1 MIQREITI
9 GRAPDSD
16 ILYNQNCVHV
26 SNAHAV
32 IYSNGNQ
39 LIFKDTSTNGTLI
52 NNMQIHHQST
62 VINYGD
68 AILLAGKYPLAW
80 EKIEI
85 FFPQEKRHSTQFN
98 DEYNP
103 NAKSKT
109 IVNPTY
115 QSQTAYTPP
124 TSNEKKAYTTN
135 NNNVNIEVEI
145 TRFNWGA
152 FFLYPLWGFANGMW
166 WLFLISLFFGWL
178 FPIPNLIFGIMGSK
192 WAWQKKQWR
201 NPEHYITVQ
210 DSWKKWGIGIFLLN
224 VFLTILFVVIL
235 MAMASAF

>member
-1 MIQREITI
+1 MIVREVTI

-26 SNAHAV
+26 SNVHAV

-62 VINYGD
+62 IINYGD
-68 AILLAGKYPLAW
+68 TILLAGKYPLSW
-80 EKIEI
+80 ERIEI
-85 FFPQEKRHSTQFN
+85 FFPQEKRHPTQFN
-98 DEYNP
+98 NEYDSNVR
-103 NAKSKT
+103 SKT
-109 IVNPTY
+109 IANRGY
-115 QSQTAYTPP
+115 QPQAAYTSPA
-124 TSNEKKAYTTN
+124 SNAKKPSATDN
-135 NNNVNIEVEI
+135 HSANLEVEI

-178 FPIPNLIFGIMGSK
+178 IPIPNLLFGIMGSK
-192 WAWQKKQWR
+192 WAWQNKQWR
-201 NPEHYITVQ
+201 NLEHFMSVQ
-210 DSWKKWGIGIFLLN
+210 ESWKKWGIGIFLAN
-224 VFLTILFVVIL
+224 IFLTILAIVIM
-235 MAMASAF
+235 MAIVSAF